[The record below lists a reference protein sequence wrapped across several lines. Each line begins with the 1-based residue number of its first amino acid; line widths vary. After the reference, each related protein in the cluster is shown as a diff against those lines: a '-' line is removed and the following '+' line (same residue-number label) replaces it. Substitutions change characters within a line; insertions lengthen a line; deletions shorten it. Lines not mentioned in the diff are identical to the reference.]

1 MGRLP
6 SFKGVKTFFG
16 GYSCVNI
23 ASSDLNPD
31 ARSIYFFGPKVLVM
45 NSRNRFAFTLVE
57 LLVVIAIIGILI
69 GMLLP
74 AVQSVREA
82 ARRTQCLNNCKQ
94 IGLAALN
101 FESGNMHY
109 PALSFPVPGVEITCN
124 SVWLELMPYIE
135 QENLQTQIYDRTKST
150 VTPGNQA
157 LLTDLDDAMPF
168 EIKSPESFR
177 CPSMIEPEMVTDV
190 EENRTFNIGSRV
202 DYIPIDGTTKQGS
215 DSKNVFTRGISG
227 FADQRTTFA
236 GAPYEGT
243 TIGAVTDGTS
253 NTMYIGESQ
262 GLVVG
267 SRRVIGWSMFETS
280 APSINYSYMGPDF
293 PPGIEFFDMA
303 YLNPI
308 RTNDGELGFGVEQ
321 NSSPHTGTVNFA
333 FGDGSCHAIA
343 RDIDTNVLDALSTR
357 SNGEIVGD
365 Y

>member
-1 MGRLP
+1 MNTQ
-6 SFKGVKTFFG
+6 K
-16 GYSCVNI
+16 
-23 ASSDLNPD
+23 
-31 ARSIYFFGPKVLVM
+31 RS
-45 NSRNRFAFTLVE
+45 AFTLVE

-101 FESGNMHY
+101 FESANMHY

-150 VTPGNQA
+150 VTPGKLA

-168 EIKSPESFR
+168 NIESPESFR
-177 CPSMIEPEMVTDV
+177 CPSMIEPEIVTDV
-190 EENRTFNIGSRV
+190 EGGITFNVGSRV
-202 DYIPIDGTTKQGS
+202 DYIPIDGTTKVGN
-215 DSKNVFTRGISG
+215 DSKLVLTKGISG
-227 FADQRTTFA
+227 ADESSTFA
-236 GAPYEGT
+236 AKAYEGT
-243 TIGAVTDGTS
+243 TIAAVTDGTS
-253 NTMYIGESQ
+253 NTMYIGESR

-308 RTNDGELGFGVEQ
+308 RTNNNELGFGVEQ

-343 RDIDTNVLDALSTR
+343 RDADTNVLDALSTR

-365 Y
+365 F